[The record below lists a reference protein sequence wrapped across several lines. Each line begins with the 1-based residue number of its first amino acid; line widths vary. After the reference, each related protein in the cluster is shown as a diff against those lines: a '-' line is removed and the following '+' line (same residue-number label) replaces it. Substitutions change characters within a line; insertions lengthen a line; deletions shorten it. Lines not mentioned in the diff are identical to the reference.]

1 MSRLVSNSSRWRSF
15 IMWTANWAIASRVNA
30 GTSRTVRRSPL
41 IRKIG
46 GNPALR
52 CTSLAPSCR
61 AAVRT
66 RSRIWLMP
74 VASYGTTGG
83 LDRLSRR
90 DEATPGQ
97 LRYACHADALPELR
111 HRQRAEFPVLRR
123 LWHAVR
129 RLGPAR
135 RADPKDL
142 RRRELSPAPA
152 LARRRICGPDHSAG
166 SRRAACDPGH
176 TVPAAGRSGAA
187 SARRWVGGS
196 GAPPHRAAAPSGPA
210 ARWVRGGPTESAVVA
225 PAPGRGGRRSGPV
238 AAGRRAPAV
247 GADHRRAG

>member
-74 VASYGTTGG
+74 VAGYGTTGG
-83 LDRLSRR
+83 EGRLSRR

-97 LRYACHADALPELR
+97 LRYACHADALPELW
-111 HRQRAEFPVLRR
+111 HRQRAGLPVLRR

-142 RRRELSPAPA
+142 RRRELSAAPA
-152 LARRRICGPDHSAG
+152 LARRRNCGADHGAWR
-166 SRRAACDPGH
+166 RRAACDPRH
-176 TVPAAGRSGAA
+176 TVPASGRSGAQA
-187 SARRWVGGS
+187 ARRWIR
-196 GAPPHRAAAPSGPA
+196 GASAPTHRGAAATGPA
-210 ARWVRGGPTESAVVA
+210 ARRVRGRPTE
-225 PAPGRGGRRSGPV
+225 P
-238 AAGRRAPAV
+238 
-247 GADHRRAG
+247 